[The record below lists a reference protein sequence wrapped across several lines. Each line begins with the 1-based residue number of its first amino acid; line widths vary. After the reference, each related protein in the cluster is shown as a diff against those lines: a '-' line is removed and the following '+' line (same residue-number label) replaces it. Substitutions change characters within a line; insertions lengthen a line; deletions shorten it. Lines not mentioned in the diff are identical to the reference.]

1 MCSRVCAS
9 DTLEQKLQI
18 FIVLSKINQ
27 HGEGCPGQQR
37 AMKEV
42 LAECWGHPLPLIDQP
57 NPERIFLDVQKD
69 FGGKEKEKNN
79 RERNTCREIVS
90 ALGSRYNIVA
100 QLEDYSLWFV
110 SLNLSAL

>member
-1 MCSRVCAS
+1 
-9 DTLEQKLQI
+9 
-18 FIVLSKINQ
+18 
-27 HGEGCPGQQR
+27 
-37 AMKEV
+37 MKEV

-57 NPERIFLDVQKD
+57 NPERIFWMFKKTL
-69 FGGKEKEKNN
+69 GGKKRKKTN